1 MARIIINPDVFE
13 DKRDAKCVAW
23 NEAFRV
29 VMEQMQFNPASEP
42 TDVQRKFFSDTDYA
56 NDETMLRRTILARI
70 CTFDTSVEDPT
81 DSQLD
86 EAVEFLDSLMKA
98 GAPQSDEEQATVQ
111 RIRDIISRVPRQGE
125 PVSPQ
130 TPRAEAEPSAE
141 PRPAEQSAEPV
152 PSTTE

>member
-125 PVSPQ
+125 PESPPKPQ
-130 TPRAEAEPSAE
+130 TGEEPPAGSPTGE
-141 PRPAEQSAEPV
+141 PTGEPV
-152 PSTTE
+152 PSTME